1 MKMKMKKEMRKSSA
15 RLETTPRLLKRLSKP
30 KKKKYSRV
38 GKILFQKIKKRNTR

>member
-1 MKMKMKKEMRKSSA
+1 MKMKKEMRKSSA

-30 KKKKYSRV
+30 KKKKKYSRV

>member
-30 KKKKYSRV
+30 KKKNIHGLVKFYFR
-38 GKILFQKIKKRNTR
+38 R

>member
-30 KKKKYSRV
+30 KKKKIFT
-38 GKILFQKIKKRNTR
+38 GW